1 MQSQGRDRRCDPQH
15 SGNGSRYSL
24 LEAPPNPADPTGISR
39 PSVRVLR
46 ALEGPLWVLALCAVL
61 AMLRVGRDA
70 LVPVALAVL
79 IALMLSG
86 VVEGLR
92 GIRVPR
98 GLSALVL
105 LMIIAVAVAGVV
117 DMIRTPAQQWIQ
129 SAPRVMRTI
138 EQKVR
143 PAQSLVR
150 RIDALAKRA
159 SALASPDGN
168 PAVTPVAN
176 PSASVTTV
184 EVLAGTGW
192 LLGATLA
199 VMALTLLL
207 LAAGPRTLARMTAA
221 LSGDLHAAHALRII
235 DAIRLEVGRYYGT
248 LALINLGFGTL
259 TAISMSLLGMPNP
272 ILWGAVAGVLN
283 FIPYLGPATTLA
295 VLTLVALVT
304 FDSTTHVL
312 MVATS
317 YLALAA
323 VEGHIVEPVFLGR
336 RLDLNPI
343 VVFVALWIGG
353 WLWGVPGVVV
363 ALPVLVATK
372 VAASHSRRGEMLVRF
387 LSPGGGRDLLEA
399 RRPKARRV
407 IGDHRGA
414 GARPQQAE
422 PHTDHTGRATADDHA
437 AIT

>member
-1 MQSQGRDRRCDPQH
+1 MQSQGRHQRCDAEH
-15 SGNGSRYSL
+15 SL
-24 LEAPPNPADPTGISR
+24 LDAPLNPADPTGIRR

-70 LVPVALAVL
+70 LVPLALAVL

-92 GIRVPR
+92 RIRVPR

-117 DMIRTPAQQWIQ
+117 DMIWTPAQQWIQ

-138 EQKVR
+138 EHRVR
-143 PAQSLVR
+143 PAQSLMR

-168 PAVTPVAN
+168 PVVTPVAN
-176 PSASVTTV
+176 PGASVTTV

-207 LAAGPRTLARMTAA
+207 LAAGPPTLARMTAA
-221 LSGDLHAAHALRII
+221 LSGDLHAVHALRII

-248 LALINLGFGTL
+248 LALINLGFGTV

-272 ILWGAVAGVLN
+272 ILWGAVAGALN

-295 VLTLVALVT
+295 ILTLVALVT

-372 VAASHSRRGEMLVRF
+372 VAASHSRRGEMLVGF
-387 LSPGGGRDLLEA
+387 LSPGGGRELLEA
-399 RRPKARRV
+399 RRPKARQV

-422 PHTDHTGRATADDHA
+422 PHTDHTGGATAGDHA
-437 AIT
+437 AIP

>member
-1 MQSQGRDRRCDPQH
+1 MQSQGRDRRCDAEH
-15 SGNGSRYSL
+15 SGNGARYSL
-24 LEAPPNPADPTGISR
+24 LDAPPNPADPTGISR

-70 LVPVALAVL
+70 LVPLALAVL
-79 IALMLSG
+79 IALLLSG

-92 GIRVPR
+92 RIRVPR

-117 DMIRTPAQQWIQ
+117 DMIWTPAQQWIQ
-129 SAPRVMRTI
+129 STPRVMRTI
-138 EQKVR
+138 EHNVR

-176 PSASVTTV
+176 PGASVTTV

-207 LAAGPRTLARMTAA
+207 LAAGPPTLARMTAA
-221 LSGDLHAAHALRII
+221 LSGDLHTLHALRII

-248 LALINLGFGTL
+248 LALINLGFGTV

-283 FIPYLGPATTLA
+283 FIPYLGSATTLA
-295 VLTLVALVT
+295 ILTLVALVT
-304 FDSTTHVL
+304 FDSITHVL
-312 MVATS
+312 MVAMS

-323 VEGHIVEPVFLGR
+323 VEGHIVEPVFLSR

-343 VVFVALWIGG
+343 VVFVALWMGG

-387 LSPGGGRDLLEA
+387 LSPGGGRERLEP
-399 RRPKARRV
+399 RGPKARQI
-407 IGDHRGA
+407 IGDRRDP
-414 GARPQQAE
+414 GARKQQAE
-422 PHTDHTGRATADDHA
+422 HHSDHTGTATAGDHA